1 MDQPT
6 ASNVTTTLNHLISI
20 AQDGVNGI
28 GRAIEDAQDQ
38 QLKAMLTEIHQNREH
53 MVQELKAV
61 VTQLG
66 GDPNQSGTLAGAA
79 HRAFMEVKE
88 MVTGSRDQALI
99 QECIRGDEH
108 AVNEFQDALTELGPS
123 APGAARSI
131 IQSCLQR
138 IQTALQRYQQ
148 LAHSGAGAG

>member
-38 QLKAMLTEIHQNREH
+38 QIKATLRDIHQIREH

-79 HRAFMEVKE
+79 HRAFMEVRE
-88 MVTGSRDQALI
+88 MVTGDGDQALI

-108 AVNEFQDALTELGPS
+108 AVNEFQDALNELGPN
-123 APGAARSI
+123 APEAARSVV
-131 IQSCLQR
+131 QTGLQR
-138 IQTALQRYQQ
+138 LRTALQRYQQ
-148 LAHSGAGAG
+148 LSHSGAGVS